1 MTGSSYLA
9 IVVPIMAF
17 IAMAF
22 WLGLVFYADS
32 HPGYGH
38 GKSQE
43 GPQAAA
49 RHPAPSRLPAD
60 DLAELS
66 PSAATTTDT
75 AAPSRELEPVGR

>member
-9 IVVPIMAF
+9 IVVPIIAF

-32 HPGYGH
+32 HPGYGR

-43 GPQAAA
+43 GPESAAPHA
-49 RHPAPSRLPAD
+49 ASQLSAD
-60 DLAELS
+60 DLGELW
-66 PSAATTTDT
+66 PSADTTTDT